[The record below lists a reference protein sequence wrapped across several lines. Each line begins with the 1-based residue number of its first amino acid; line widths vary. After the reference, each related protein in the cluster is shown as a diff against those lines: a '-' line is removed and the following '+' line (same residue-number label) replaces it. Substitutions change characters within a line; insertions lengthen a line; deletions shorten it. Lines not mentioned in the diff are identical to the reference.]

1 MGNVLNKDGLDEIFD
16 IESEHESFF
25 DVEEITDE
33 LVDEETDSVKS
44 LDGEEENEE
53 EFYLRNMKDLM
64 EDVQGVIGAAKYL
77 CDTSPDSET
86 IIAAANMFTSASQL
100 LKELNKSTMQLKRFE
115 FLKDHENMK
124 IKARMDLAKFKAQ
137 ENSKKLIMNG
147 GTINIQNNNLNQN
160 GPEVPYC
167 QESIVKNYLNSKMLL
182 KIKRLMLLMWMKI
195 KPKYLEY

>member
-33 LVDEETDSVKS
+33 LDEETDNVKS
-44 LDGEEENEE
+44 FDDEEENEE

-160 GPEVPYC
+160 EPEVPYC
-167 QESIVKNYLNSKMLL
+167 QESIVKELL
-182 KIKRLMLLMWMKI
+182 KQQNAIEDKKTDVI
-195 KPKYLEY
+195 DVDED

>member
-1 MGNVLNKDGLDEIFD
+1 MGNILNKDGLDEIFD

-33 LVDEETDSVKS
+33 LVNEETDSLES
-44 LDGEEENEE
+44 LDVEEENEE

-86 IIAAANMFTSASQL
+86 IIAASNMFTSASQL

-115 FLKDHENMK
+115 FMKDHENMK

-137 ENSKKLIMNG
+137 ENNKKLIMSG

-160 GPEVPYC
+160 EPEVPYC
-167 QESIVKNYLNSKMLL
+167 QESIVKELL
-182 KIKRLMLLMWMKI
+182 KQQNAIEDKKTNDDI
-195 KPKYLEY
+195 IDED